1 MERFGGLC
9 VACHQANG
17 VHLLC
22 LFSEAISLMTGW
34 ISDAFMDNKK
44 NCVFSFK
51 YVGAEQPLGGGLEL
65 ANHSKVAFCVS
76 VVQFNQCLVK
86 MMNL

>member
-34 ISDAFMDNKK
+34 KSDAKMKK
-44 NCVFSFK
+44 KKRVFSFK

>member
-1 MERFGGLC
+1 
-9 VACHQANG
+9 
-17 VHLLC
+17 
-22 LFSEAISLMTGW
+22 MTGW

-44 NCVFSFK
+44 KRVFSFK

-65 ANHSKVAFCVS
+65 ANHSKVGFCVS

-86 MMNL
+86 MMNLEILRLGMLINTQCFFL